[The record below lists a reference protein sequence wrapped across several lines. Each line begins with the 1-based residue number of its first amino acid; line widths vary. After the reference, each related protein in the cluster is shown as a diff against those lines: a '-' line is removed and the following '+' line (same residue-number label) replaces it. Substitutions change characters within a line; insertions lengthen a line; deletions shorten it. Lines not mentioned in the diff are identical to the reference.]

1 MSLRRLGNIQT
12 GIQET
17 TPGELDFRAGG
28 EEVAQADA
36 NGLKTEALFRHKNE
50 IPSGDTWT
58 IASSENAVLVGPL
71 TATGSLVVNGTLVII

>member
-1 MSLRRLGNIQT
+1 MSLRRLGNTQT
-12 GIQET
+12 GIQVVAK
-17 TPGELDFRAGG
+17 GELDIRAGG

-58 IASSENAVLVGPL
+58 VATAENAVLVGPL

>member
-17 TPGELDFRAGG
+17 TAGEVDIRAGG

-50 IPSGDTWT
+50 IPNGDTWT
-58 IASSENAVLVGPL
+58 IASTENAVLVGPI
-71 TATGSLVVNGTLVII
+71 TVTGSLVVNGTLVII

>member
-1 MSLRRLGNIQT
+1 MKKIGKPAVGLD
-12 GIQET
+12 ET
-17 TPGELDFRAGG
+17 TQGTLDINANN
-28 EEVAQADA
+28 ETVATADA

-58 IASSENAVLVGPL
+58 VASNENAVLVGPL